1 MKKVIDAIVIVTMI
15 ICITWVSLK
24 LDNTIVLG
32 WYIVP
37 GIMFLF
43 GLVEDDD
50 NCRTREGDFDY

>member
-15 ICITWVSLK
+15 ICITLVSLK

-37 GIMFLF
+37 GILHLF
-43 GLVEDDD
+43 SIVVSEADGGGREDYD
-50 NCRTREGDFDY
+50 